1 MLAAGHFA
9 AFFLL
14 GTFGT
19 GRDLGRR
26 PHSPPVDVPAEL
38 ITLLAELDQLTAG
51 RIAELAARFTDAE
64 ASTVQNTRRAMARH
78 LAMTPD
84 TPGVISILAGQLAL
98 SQAMISWEAVFG
110 LDQDT
115 AYAARAAVLDMG
127 LVMCVE
133 SMAVAGAEALA
144 EPWLASA

>member
-1 MLAAGHFA
+1 MGHFA
-9 AFFLL
+9 AFFPL
-14 GTFGT
+14 GTFGS
-19 GRDLGRR
+19 GRGPIGP
-26 PHSPPVDVPAEL
+26 PHCPPVDVQAEL
-38 ITLLAELDQLTAG
+38 MPLLAELDQLTAG

-64 ASTVQNTRRAMARH
+64 ASTVQSTRRAMARH

-84 TPGVISILAGQLAL
+84 TPGAVTILAGQLAL
-98 SQAMISWEAVFG
+98 SDAMSSWETVYG
-110 LDQDT
+110 LDQET

-127 LVMCVE
+127 LVMCAE